1 MAEQKKA
8 SSSHVDPLT
17 IKKLYGIW
25 NIYKDNLGQEV
36 NNLQVEFED
45 EALDYLNKYG
55 SMLLDMG
62 LSPAALKAEFSN
74 IKGRVRLWITELYI
88 FLFHFIFLFYSVQ
101 FSILI

>member
-1 MAEQKKA
+1 MYLHIPSVYDWSTQCE
-8 SSSHVDPLT
+8 L
-17 IKKLYGIW
+17 IR

-74 IKGRVRLWITELYI
+74 IKGRVRL
-88 FLFHFIFLFYSVQ
+88 
-101 FSILI
+101 

>member
-1 MAEQKKA
+1 MN
-8 SSSHVDPLT
+8 SIVLPR
-17 IKKLYGIW
+17 LYGPCCIR
-25 NIYKDNLGQEV
+25 NILKDNLGQEV

-74 IKGRVRLWITELYI
+74 IKGRVRL
-88 FLFHFIFLFYSVQ
+88 
-101 FSILI
+101 